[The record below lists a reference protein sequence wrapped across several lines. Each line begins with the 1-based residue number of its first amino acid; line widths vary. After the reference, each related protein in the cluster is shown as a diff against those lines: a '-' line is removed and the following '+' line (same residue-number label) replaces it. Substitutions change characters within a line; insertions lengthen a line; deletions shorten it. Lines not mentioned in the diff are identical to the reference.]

1 MSKDIISVARKGGN
15 ISYKDK
21 HNQIHKGDKVKEY
34 NIQDKEIHIESLVEL
49 DRIQT
54 IEFIVQ
60 KLNSID
66 EDKIKCVLQ
75 FVIHIAR

>member
-1 MSKDIISVARKGGN
+1 M
-15 ISYKDK
+15 
-21 HNQIHKGDKVKEY
+21 KEY
-34 NIQDKEIHIESLVEL
+34 NTQDKEIHIESLVEL

-60 KLNSID
+60 KLNLID